1 MTVVSVKTGADP
13 ETVRI
18 ELSSGSL
25 FSFKTVYIPSFY
37 QNESLYTPGR
47 ELSPDEEGAVFF
59 AAACYRTE
67 RIALRLVARAEQ
79 SAFNLAR
86 KLERRGHSASSV
98 RAVLSRLRELEIVS
112 DKRYAELWIRSR
124 LSRRAE
130 SPRFLTTALR
140 GRGIDKEDLR
150 SALKSVLNPE
160 NEWTLLQRYLL
171 KNRLSLNE
179 TGASLKYLL
188 KSEGFSGPVL
198 DRYWEE
204 QEF

>member
-1 MTVVSVKTGADP
+1 MTVVSVKPGTGP

-25 FSFKTVYIPSFY
+25 FSFKTVYIPPFY
-37 QNESLYTPGR
+37 QNESLYAPGK
-47 ELSPDEEGAVFF
+47 ELSPDEEGIIFF

-67 RIALRLVARAEQ
+67 RIALRLIARAEQ

-86 KLERRGHSASSV
+86 KLERRGHSSSSV
-98 RAVLSRLRELEIVS
+98 RAVLSRLRELEIVN

-124 LSRRAE
+124 LARRAE
-130 SPRFLTTALR
+130 SPRSLTTALR
-140 GRGIDKEDLR
+140 GRGIDKEDIR
-150 SALKSVLNPE
+150 TALKSALNAE

-171 KNRLSLNE
+171 KHRLSPDGRD
-179 TGASLKYLL
+179 TSLKFRL
-188 KSEGFSGPVL
+188 KSEGFSGSIL

-204 QEF
+204 QGF

>member
-1 MTVVSVKTGADP
+1 MTVVSVKSGADP

-25 FSFKTVYIPSFY
+25 FSFKTVYIPASY
-37 QNESLYTPGR
+37 QNESLYTPGK
-47 ELSPDEEGAVFF
+47 ELSPGEEGAVFF

-79 SAFNLAR
+79 TAFNLAR
-86 KLERRGHSASSV
+86 KLERRGHSPSSV
-98 RAVLSRLRELEIVS
+98 RAVLSRLQKLEIVN
-112 DKRYAELWIRSR
+112 DRRYAELWIRSR
-124 LSRRAE
+124 LARRAE
-130 SPRFLTTALR
+130 SPRSLTTALR
-140 GRGIDKEDLR
+140 SRGIDKEDVR
-150 SALKSVLNPE
+150 TALKSALNSE
-160 NEWTLLQRYLL
+160 NEWILLQRYLV
-171 KNRLSLNE
+171 KNRLSPN
-179 TGASLKYLL
+179 GRDPSLKYRL